1 MTLVCYL
8 MIFDFNIPPLSI
20 AFFLVAVVCLVYILT
35 VYCGRLA
42 IVRRVR
48 KDCDSQ
54 ADVESIVMPH
64 VSVIVYSPAD
74 PKALAENL
82 PPILEQEY
90 MGIFEVIV
98 VNDGNIGDSDI
109 VIRRLK
115 LKYPN
120 LYLTFAP
127 DGTRVLSHKKLCLT
141 IGVKAAK
148 GDIVILTDAITKVAS
163 PHWLSSMMLNF
174 LDPRIG
180 LVLGYN
186 RPAVPSGWGYNTC
199 IFDEAADAVAWISA
213 AAEGRAYRGCA
224 SNMAF
229 RRQLFFDHK
238 GYSNTLNLNHGDDDL
253 FVYEIA
259 DRSNTK
265 VELSADTIGT
275 TGYERGARRSLRYQ
289 RRAHAF
295 TGRTL
300 PKLSRGLMALGEW
313 MMCILVAASVA
324 GYVVAGINNGFGLS
338 IALLLIIAMCV
349 IVVIA
354 WKSTLS
360 ALEASCMALSLPWLA
375 ALRPLRNIYVNLRS
389 NARHQAN
396 YTWQK

>member
-1 MTLVCYL
+1 
-8 MIFDFNIPPLSI
+8 MIYDFNIPPLSI

-35 VYCGRLA
+35 VYSSRLA

-54 ADVESIVMPH
+54 AEVESTVMPH
-64 VSVIVYSPAD
+64 VSVIVYSPSD

-90 MGIFEVIV
+90 TGIFEVIV

-115 LKYPN
+115 LKYTN

-127 DGTRVLSHKKLCLT
+127 EGTRVLSQKKLSNT
-141 IGVKAAK
+141 IGIKAAK
-148 GDIVILTDAITKVAS
+148 GDIVLLTDATTKVAS
-163 PHWLSSMMLNF
+163 PKWLSSMMQNF
-174 LDPRIG
+174 LDPRIK

-186 RPAVPSGWGYNTC
+186 RPNMPTGWGYNTC
-199 IFDEAADAVAWISA
+199 SFDEAADAVAWISA
-213 AAEGRAYRGCA
+213 AAEGRAYRACA
-224 SNMAF
+224 SNLAF
-229 RRQLFFDHK
+229 RRQMFFDHK
-238 GYSNTLNLNHGDDDL
+238 GYSSTLNLNNGDDDL

-259 DRSNTK
+259 DRTNTK
-265 VELSADTIGT
+265 VELSTNTIGT
-275 TGYERGARRSLRYQ
+275 TGFERDARRTLKYQ
-289 RRAHAF
+289 RKAHAF
-295 TGRTL
+295 TGRDL
-300 PKLSRGLMALGEW
+300 PKKSRGLMALGEW
-313 MMCILVAASVA
+313 LMWVLLGASIA
-324 GYVVAGINNGFGLS
+324 GYVVAGVNNGFGISLA
-338 IALLLIIAMCV
+338 ILLIAAMYI
-349 IVVIA
+349 IVLMA
-354 WKSTLS
+354 WRSTLT
-360 ALEASCMALSLPWLA
+360 ALEANCMPLILPWLA